1 MQSPPAALEVCST
14 SEGEGGQE
22 KGKKKLVKQ
31 DTLDSSSLS
40 QTPSLSSEGT
50 LSPVVRGDQPCAF
63 LINPPPRPMGNL
75 VVALNPIQMNVCQTI
90 VSFHHQLVKWYKNVV
105 DIL

>member
-14 SEGEGGQE
+14 SEGGGGQV

-50 LSPVVRGDQPCAF
+50 LSPVVRGEEG
-63 LINPPPRPMGNL
+63 RTSL
-75 VVALNPIQMNVCQTI
+75 VL
-90 VSFHHQLVKWYKNVV
+90 F
-105 DIL
+105 